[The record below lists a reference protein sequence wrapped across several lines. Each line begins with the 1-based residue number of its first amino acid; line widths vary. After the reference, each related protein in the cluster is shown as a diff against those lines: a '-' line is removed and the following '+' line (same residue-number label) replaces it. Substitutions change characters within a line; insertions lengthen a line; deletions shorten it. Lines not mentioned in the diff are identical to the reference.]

1 MLNEIE
7 QILYDVALDVVSDY
21 QDELKKFNKIATG
34 ELYDVKA
41 EVNVNGGTYTISLI
55 LQDYWKYV
63 EQGRQPC
70 KFPNVGK
77 LQEWIKIKAIIP
89 RPMKDGKLPRPMKD
103 GKLPRPMKDGKLP
116 TEKQL
121 TFMIGNSIKEKGIQP
136 KPALA
141 NALQKNDAHLNKV
154 KEAVS
159 KSLDKEI
166 KQMLK
171 ELNK

>member
-1 MLNEIE
+1 MNEIE
-7 QILYDVALDVVSDY
+7 QILYDVAYQVAIDY
-21 QDELKKFNKIATG
+21 QNELRSFDSIASG
-34 ELYDVKA
+34 SLNNVDF
-41 EVNVNGGTYTISLI
+41 EVEIKGGTYKIYLI

-63 EQGRQPC
+63 EYGRKPG

-77 LQEWIKIKAIIP
+77 LQEWIKIKPVIP
-89 RPMKDGKLPRPMKD
+89 RPLTNGIV
-103 GKLPRPMKDGKLP
+103 P

-121 TFMIGNSIKEKGIQP
+121 TYMIGNSIKEKGIQP

-141 NALQKNDAHLNKV
+141 NALKKNETQLNRI
-154 KEAVS
+154 KEAVG

>member
-1 MLNEIE
+1 MNEIE
-7 QILYDVALDVVSDY
+7 QILYDVAYQVAIDY
-21 QDELKKFNKIATG
+21 QNELQSFGSVASGALNNV
-34 ELYDVKA
+34 DF
-41 EVNVNGGTYTISLI
+41 EVEIKGGTYKVSLI

-63 EQGRQPC
+63 EYGRQPG
-70 KFPNVGK
+70 KLPNMGK
-77 LQEWIKIKAIIP
+77 LQEWIKVKHI
-89 RPMKDGKLPRPMKD
+89 LPRPLTN
-103 GKLPRPMKDGKLP
+103 GIVP

-121 TFMIGNSIKEKGIQP
+121 TYIIGKSIKEKGIP
-136 KPALA
+136 AKPALA
-141 NALQKNDAHLNKV
+141 NALQKNNDMLIKV

>member
-1 MLNEIE
+1 MDKEIE
-7 QILYDVALDVVSDY
+7 QILYQVGMDVAMDY
-21 QDELKKFNKIATG
+21 QNELKAFNKIATG
-34 ELYDVKA
+34 ELHNVDF
-41 EVNVNGGTYTISLI
+41 EVNANGGTYTISLI

-63 EQGRQPC
+63 EQGRQPG

-77 LQEWIKIKAIIP
+77 LQEWIKVKPI
-89 RPMKDGKLPRPMKD
+89 LPRPMKD
-103 GKLPRPMKDGKLP
+103 GKFP

-121 TFMIGNSIKEKGIQP
+121 TYIIGNSIKEKGIQP

-141 NALQKNDAHLNKV
+141 NALKKNDTYLNKI
-154 KEAVS
+154 KEVVG

>member
-7 QILYDVALDVVSDY
+7 QILYQVAMDVALDY
-21 QDELKKFNKIATG
+21 QNELKAFNKIATG
-34 ELYDVKA
+34 NLQNVDF
-41 EVNVNGGTYTISLI
+41 EVDIKGGTYTISLI

-63 EQGRQPC
+63 ENGRQPG
-70 KFPNVGK
+70 KLPNVGK
-77 LQEWIKIKAIIP
+77 IQEWIKVRNIIP
-89 RPMKDGKLPRPMKD
+89 RPIEKKFKTKDNETFI
-103 GKLPRPMKDGKLP
+103 P

-121 TFMIGNSIKEKGIQP
+121 AFMFANSIKEKGIP
-136 KPALA
+136 AKPALA
-141 NALQKNDAHLNKV
+141 NALKKNDAHLNKI

-171 ELNK
+171 ELNN

>member
-1 MLNEIE
+1 MDKEIE
-7 QILYDVALDVVSDY
+7 QILYQIAMDVAMDY
-21 QDELKKFNKIATG
+21 QSELNALNINATG
-34 ELYDVKA
+34 NLQNVDF
-41 EVNVNGGTYTISLI
+41 EVDIKGGTYTISLI

-63 EQGRQPC
+63 ENGRQPG
-70 KFPNVGK
+70 KFPNIGK
-77 LQEWIKIKAIIP
+77 IQEWIKVKRIIP
-89 RPMKDGKLPRPMKD
+89 RPIEKKFKTKDNETF
-103 GKLPRPMKDGKLP
+103 LP

-121 TFMIGNSIKEKGIQP
+121 AFMIANSIKENGIQP

-141 NALQKNDAHLNKV
+141 NALKKNDTQLNRI

-171 ELNK
+171 ELNN

>member
-1 MLNEIE
+1 MDKEIE
-7 QILYDVALDVVSDY
+7 QILYQVGMDVAMDY
-21 QDELKKFNKIATG
+21 QNELKAFNKIATG
-34 ELYDVKA
+34 ELHNVDF
-41 EVNVNGGTYTISLI
+41 EVEIKGGTYTISLI

-63 EQGRQPC
+63 EQGRQPG

-77 LQEWIKIKAIIP
+77 LQEWIKVKPI
-89 RPMKDGKLPRPMKD
+89 LPRPMKD
-103 GKLPRPMKDGKLP
+103 GKFP

-121 TFMIGNSIKEKGIQP
+121 TYIIGNSIKEKGIQP

-141 NALQKNDAHLNKV
+141 NALRKNEIHLNKI
-154 KEAVS
+154 KEAVG

>member
-1 MLNEIE
+1 MTNDSTI
-7 QILYDVALDVVSDY
+7 QSILYQVAYDVALDY
-21 QDELKKFNKIATG
+21 QTELRNQGISATG
-34 ELYDVKA
+34 ALANVDF
-41 EVNVNGGTYTISLI
+41 EVTIGENSYGISLI
-55 LQDYWKYV
+55 LQDYWKNV
-63 EQGRQPC
+63 EYGRRPG
-70 KFPNVGK
+70 KFPNVTK
-77 LQEWIKIKAIIP
+77 LQEWIQVRKI
-89 RPMKDGKLPRPMKD
+89 LPRPMSN
-103 GKLPRPMKDGKLP
+103 GKLP

-141 NALQKNDAHLNKV
+141 NALRKNETHLNKI
-154 KEAVS
+154 KEAVG

>member
-1 MLNEIE
+1 MNEIE
-7 QILYDVALDVVSDY
+7 QILYDVAYQVAIDY
-21 QDELKKFNKIATG
+21 QNELQSFGSIASG
-34 ELYDVKA
+34 ALNNVDF
-41 EVNVNGGTYTISLI
+41 EVEIKGGTYKIYLI

-63 EQGRQPC
+63 EYGRKPGT
-70 KFPNVGK
+70 FPNVGK
-77 LQEWIKIKAIIP
+77 IQEWIKIKPVIP
-89 RPMKDGKLPRPMKD
+89 RPLTNGIV
-103 GKLPRPMKDGKLP
+103 P

-121 TFMIGNSIKEKGIQP
+121 SFLIGRSIKEKGIKP

-141 NALQKNDAHLNKV
+141 NALQKNDAYLNRI

-171 ELNK
+171 ELNN

>member
-7 QILYDVALDVVSDY
+7 QILYDVALDVASDY

-55 LQDYWKYV
+55 LQKYWKCV
-63 EQGRQPC
+63 EDGRE
-70 KFPNVGK
+70 KGTLPNIGK
-77 LQEWIKIKAIIP
+77 IQEWIKVRSII
-89 RPMKDGKLPRPMKD
+89 
-103 GKLPRPMKDGKLP
+103 PRPMKDGKLP

-141 NALQKNDAHLNKV
+141 NALIKNETQLNRI
-154 KEAVS
+154 KEAVG

>member
-1 MLNEIE
+1 MNEEIE
-7 QILYDVALDVVSDY
+7 QILYQVAMDVAMDY
-21 QDELKKFNKIATG
+21 QAELRSFDSIATG
-34 ELYDVKA
+34 NLNNVDF
-41 EVNVNGGTYTISLI
+41 EVNIQGGTYKISLI

-63 EQGRQPC
+63 EQGRKPG

-77 LQEWIKIKAIIP
+77 LQEWIKVK
-89 RPMKDGKLPRPMKD
+89 RLV
-103 GKLPRPMKDGKLP
+103 PRPMKDGKLP

-121 TFMIGNSIKEKGIQP
+121 TFMIGNSIKEKGIP
-136 KPALA
+136 AKPALA
-141 NALQKNDAHLNKV
+141 NALRKNETHLNKI
-154 KEAVS
+154 KEAVG

>member
-7 QILYDVALDVVSDY
+7 QILYNVALDVASDY
-21 QDELKKFNKIATG
+21 QDELKAFNKIATG

-63 EQGRQPC
+63 EQGRQPG

-77 LQEWIKIKAIIP
+77 LQEWIKVKAII
-89 RPMKDGKLPRPMKD
+89 
-103 GKLPRPMKDGKLP
+103 PRPMKDGKLP

-121 TFMIGNSIKEKGIQP
+121 TFMIGKSIKEKGIQP

-141 NALQKNDAHLNKV
+141 NALKKNDAHLNRI

-171 ELNK
+171 ELNN

>member
-7 QILYDVALDVVSDY
+7 QILYNVALDVASDY
-21 QDELKKFNKIATG
+21 QDELKAFNKIATG

-63 EQGRQPC
+63 EYGRQPG

-77 LQEWIKIKAIIP
+77 LQEWIKIKAIMP
-89 RPMKDGKLPRPMKD
+89 RPMANKIPTPKVN
-103 GKLPRPMKDGKLP
+103 KLP

-121 TFMIGNSIKEKGIQP
+121 TFIIGNSIKEKGIQP

-141 NALQKNDAHLNKV
+141 NALKKNDAYLNKI
-154 KEAVS
+154 KEAVG

-171 ELNK
+171 ELNN

>member
-7 QILYDVALDVVSDY
+7 QILYNVALDVASDY
-21 QDELKKFNKIATG
+21 QDELKKFGKIATG

-63 EQGRQPC
+63 EQGRQPG

-77 LQEWIKIKAIIP
+77 LQEWIKVKAIIP
-89 RPMKDGKLPRPMKD
+89 RPMKDGKF
-103 GKLPRPMKDGKLP
+103 P

-141 NALQKNDAHLNKV
+141 NALKKNETHLNKI

-171 ELNK
+171 ELNN

>member
-1 MLNEIE
+1 MDKEIE
-7 QILYDVALDVVSDY
+7 QILYQVAMDVAMDYKAELNALNVS
-21 QDELKKFNKIATG
+21 ATG
-34 ELYDVKA
+34 NLQNVDF
-41 EVNVNGGTYTISLI
+41 EVNVNGGAYTISLI
-55 LQDYWKYV
+55 LQDYWKFV
-63 EQGRQPC
+63 EEGRKAG

-89 RPMKDGKLPRPMKD
+89 EPMKDGKI
-103 GKLPRPMKDGKLP
+103 P

-121 TFMIGNSIKEKGIQP
+121 VFMIGNSIKEKGIP
-136 KPALA
+136 AKPALA
-141 NALQKNDAHLNKV
+141 NALQKNDVYLNRI

>member
-1 MLNEIE
+1 MNEIE
-7 QILYDVALDVVSDY
+7 QILYDVAYQVAIDY
-21 QDELKKFNKIATG
+21 QNELRSFDSIASGT
-34 ELYDVKA
+34 LNNVDF
-41 EVNVNGGTYTISLI
+41 EVEIKGGTYKIYLI

-63 EQGRQPC
+63 EYGRKPG

-77 LQEWIKIKAIIP
+77 LQEWIKIKP
-89 RPMKDGKLPRPMKD
+89 VLPRPLTN
-103 GKLPRPMKDGKLP
+103 GIVP

-141 NALQKNDAHLNKV
+141 NALIKNETQLNKI
-154 KEAVS
+154 KEAVG

-166 KQMLK
+166 KKMLK

>member
-1 MLNEIE
+1 MDKEIE
-7 QILYDVALDVVSDY
+7 QILYQVAMDVAMDY
-21 QDELKKFNKIATG
+21 QAELNALNVSATG
-34 ELYDVKA
+34 NLQNVDF
-41 EVNVNGGTYTISLI
+41 EVNANGGTYTISLI

-63 EQGRQPC
+63 EQGRQPG

-77 LQEWIKIKAIIP
+77 LQEWIKIKPIIP
-89 RPMKDGKLPRPMKD
+89 E
-103 GKLPRPMKDGKLP
+103 PMKDGKLP

-141 NALQKNDAHLNKV
+141 NALRKNETHLNKI
-154 KEAVS
+154 KEAVG

>member
-1 MLNEIE
+1 MDKEIE
-7 QILYDVALDVVSDY
+7 QILYQVAMDVASDY
-21 QDELKKFNKIATG
+21 QNELKAFNKIATG
-34 ELYDVKA
+34 NLHNVDF
-41 EVNVNGGTYTISLI
+41 EVNIKGGTYTISLI
-55 LQDYWKYV
+55 LQDYWKFV
-63 EQGRQPC
+63 EDGR
-70 KFPNVGK
+70 KAGTLPNIGK
-77 LQEWIKIKAIIP
+77 IQEWIKVKKIIP
-89 RPMKDGKLPRPMKD
+89 RPIEKKFKTKDSEIFT
-103 GKLPRPMKDGKLP
+103 P

-121 TFMIGNSIKEKGIQP
+121 TFMIANSIKEKGIQP

-141 NALQKNDAHLNKV
+141 NALKKNDTHLNKI

>member
-1 MLNEIE
+1 MDKEIE
-7 QILYDVALDVVSDY
+7 QILYQVAMDVAMDY
-21 QDELKKFNKIATG
+21 KAELNALNVNATG
-34 ELYDVKA
+34 NLQNVDF
-41 EVNVNGGTYTISLI
+41 EVNANGGTYKISLI

-63 EQGRQPC
+63 EQGRQPG

-89 RPMKDGKLPRPMKD
+89 EPMKDGKF
-103 GKLPRPMKDGKLP
+103 P

-121 TFMIGNSIKEKGIQP
+121 TFMIGKSIKEKGIP
-136 KPALA
+136 AKPALA
-141 NALQKNDAHLNKV
+141 NALQKNESHLNKI
-154 KEAVS
+154 KEAVG

>member
-1 MLNEIE
+1 MDKEIE
-7 QILYDVALDVVSDY
+7 QILYQVAMDVAMDY
-21 QDELKKFNKIATG
+21 KAELNALNVRATG
-34 ELYDVKA
+34 NLQNVDF
-41 EVNVNGGTYTISLI
+41 EVNANGGTYTISLI

-63 EQGRQPC
+63 EQGRQPG

-89 RPMKDGKLPRPMKD
+89 EPMKDGKF
-103 GKLPRPMKDGKLP
+103 P

-141 NALQKNDAHLNKV
+141 NALQKNAAHLNKI

>member
-1 MLNEIE
+1 MNEIE
-7 QILYDVALDVVSDY
+7 QILYDVAYQVAIDY
-21 QDELKKFNKIATG
+21 QNELQSFGSIASG
-34 ELYDVKA
+34 ALNNVDF
-41 EVNVNGGTYTISLI
+41 EVEIKGGTYKIYLI

-63 EQGRQPC
+63 EYGRKPG

-77 LQEWIKIKAIIP
+77 LQEWIKIKPILPIP
-89 RPMKDGKLPRPMKD
+89 LTNGIV
-103 GKLPRPMKDGKLP
+103 P

-121 TFMIGNSIKEKGIQP
+121 TFLIGRSIKEKGIQP

-141 NALQKNDAHLNKV
+141 NVLQKNNNRLTRI

-166 KQMLK
+166 KKMLK
-171 ELNK
+171 ELNN

>member
-1 MLNEIE
+1 MDKEIE
-7 QILYDVALDVVSDY
+7 QILYQVAMDVAMDY
-21 QDELKKFNKIATG
+21 KAELNAFNKIATG
-34 ELYDVKA
+34 ALANVDF

-55 LQDYWKYV
+55 LQDYWKFV
-63 EQGRQPC
+63 EEGRKAG

-89 RPMKDGKLPRPMKD
+89 EPMKDGKF
-103 GKLPRPMKDGKLP
+103 P

-121 TFMIGNSIKEKGIQP
+121 TFMIGNSIKEKGIP
-136 KPALA
+136 AKPALA
-141 NALQKNDAHLNKV
+141 NALKKNETHLNKV

-171 ELNK
+171 ELNN

>member
-7 QILYDVALDVVSDY
+7 QILYQVGMDVAMDY
-21 QDELKKFNKIATG
+21 QNELKAFNKIATG
-34 ELYDVKA
+34 ELHNVDF
-41 EVNVNGGTYTISLI
+41 EVNANGGTYTISLI

-63 EQGRQPC
+63 EQGRQPG

-89 RPMKDGKLPRPMKD
+89 RPMKDGKLP
-103 GKLPRPMKDGKLP
+103 

-121 TFMIGNSIKEKGIQP
+121 TFVIGNSIKEKGIQP

-141 NALQKNDAHLNKV
+141 NALKKNDTYLNKI
-154 KEAVS
+154 KEVVG

-171 ELNK
+171 ELNN

>member
-1 MLNEIE
+1 MNEIE
-7 QILYDVALDVVSDY
+7 QILYDVAYQVAIDY
-21 QDELKKFNKIATG
+21 QNELRSFDSIASG
-34 ELYDVKA
+34 ALNNVDF
-41 EVNVNGGTYTISLI
+41 EVEIKGGTYKIYLI

-63 EQGRQPC
+63 EYGRKPG

-77 LQEWIKIKAIIP
+77 IQEWIKIKP
-89 RPMKDGKLPRPMKD
+89 VLPRPLTN
-103 GKLPRPMKDGKLP
+103 GIVP

-121 TFMIGNSIKEKGIQP
+121 SFLIGRSIKEKGIQP
-136 KPALA
+136 KPALG
-141 NALQKNDAHLNKV
+141 NVLKKNDTQLNRI

-171 ELNK
+171 ELNN

>member
-1 MLNEIE
+1 MDKEIE
-7 QILYDVALDVVSDY
+7 QILYQVGMDVAMDY
-21 QDELKKFNKIATG
+21 QNELKAFNKIATG
-34 ELYDVKA
+34 ELHNVDF
-41 EVNVNGGTYTISLI
+41 EVNANGGTYTISLI

-63 EQGRQPC
+63 EQGRQPG

-77 LQEWIKIKAIIP
+77 LQEWIKVKPI
-89 RPMKDGKLPRPMKD
+89 LPRPMKD
-103 GKLPRPMKDGKLP
+103 GKFP

-121 TFMIGNSIKEKGIQP
+121 TYIIGNSIKEKGIQP

-141 NALQKNDAHLNKV
+141 NALKKNDTYLNKI
-154 KEAVS
+154 KEVVG

-171 ELNK
+171 ELNN

>member
-1 MLNEIE
+1 MDKEIE
-7 QILYDVALDVVSDY
+7 QILYQVAMDVALDY
-21 QDELKKFNKIATG
+21 QAELNALNVNATG
-34 ELYDVKA
+34 NLQNVDFDV
-41 EVNVNGGTYTISLI
+41 EVNGGTYKIYLI
-55 LQDYWKYV
+55 LQDYWKFV
-63 EQGRQPC
+63 ENGRLPGS
-70 KFPNVGK
+70 FPNIGK
-77 LQEWIKIKAIIP
+77 LQQWIQIKQI
-89 RPMKDGKLPRPMKD
+89 LPRPMAN
-103 GKLPRPMKDGKLP
+103 GKLP

-141 NALQKNDAHLNKV
+141 NALKKNETHLNKI
-154 KEAVS
+154 KEAVG

>member
-1 MLNEIE
+1 MNEIE
-7 QILYDVALDVVSDY
+7 QILYDVAYQVAIDY
-21 QDELKKFNKIATG
+21 QNELRSLGSVASGTLNNVDF
-34 ELYDVKA
+34 
-41 EVNVNGGTYTISLI
+41 EVEIKGGTYKIYLI

-63 EQGRQPC
+63 EYGRKPG

-77 LQEWIKIKAIIP
+77 LQEWIKIKPI
-89 RPMKDGKLPRPMKD
+89 LPRPLTN
-103 GKLPRPMKDGKLP
+103 GIVP

-121 TFMIGNSIKEKGIQP
+121 TFIIANSIKTKGIQP

-141 NALQKNDAHLNKV
+141 NALQKNDSHLNRI
-154 KEAVS
+154 KEAVG

-166 KQMLK
+166 KKMLK